1 MKTLNIPLVPTVDK
15 TYVKFG
21 YHKTIK
27 KIVESNLF
35 CPIYISGLSGNGKTM
50 MVEQI
55 CAELGRKVI
64 RVNISIETDEDD
76 LIGGYVLENGNMVN
90 REGPAIIAQREGA
103 ILLLDEVDRG
113 SNKLMCLQGILEGGS
128 FYNKKTGE
136 TIIPKLGFNVIATA
150 NTKGDLSENDDKYIS
165 AQILDDAFIERFSVA
180 IEQKFGSK
188 ANERRIVLNN
198 MKQYGCVD
206 EEFAENLINWADL
219 VRKSY
224 NNAVITDVI
233 STRRLT
239 HIVKTYSIFKDKFAA
254 IELCVSRYNENTKTA
269 LLDLYK
275 VIDSTF
281 TTPEPESDDQA
292 PDTNE

>member
-1 MKTLNIPLVPTVDK
+1 MKTSNIPLVPTIDK

-27 KIVESNLF
+27 KIVESKLF

-50 MVEQI
+50 MVEQV
-55 CAELGRKVI
+55 CAELGQKVI

-239 HIVKTYSIFKDKFAA
+239 HIVKTYSIFKDKFTA

-281 TTPEPESDDQA
+281 SAPEPESDDQA